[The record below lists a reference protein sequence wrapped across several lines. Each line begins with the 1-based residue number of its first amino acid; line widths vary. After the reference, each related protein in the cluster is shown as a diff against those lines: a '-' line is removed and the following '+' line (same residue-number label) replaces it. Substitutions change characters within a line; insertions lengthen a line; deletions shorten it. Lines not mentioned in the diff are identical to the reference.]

1 MFPVALATNRLESN
15 NRRVASNYAQKR
27 GVDVRDIINNHCR
40 NLVHTRPPSAMGHG
54 AQIAAGELNAIALV
68 CTLRNDATTAAL

>member
-40 NLVHTRPPSAMGHG
+40 NLVHTTPSAIGHE

-68 CTLRNDATTAAL
+68 CTLRNDATPAAL